1 MARSLCRAPVVALPF
16 PLVFSSAPPHR
27 PGARSRPLVRAL
39 QGGGP
44 LHPPREWNRHP
55 ERSPSSSQ
63 FNSGGTGRHP
73 QRHRCRRRPGSSR
86 PAPWSWTR
94 CSPYTSKSARLCW
107 RWPRDRGGD
116 TCQGPGLRVGSPL
129 CKRRTLKVVGSVVQE
144 RGSQALGAR
153 ETEELP
159 LRRPRPG
166 LGGQSC
172 GSHAALALNQRQW
185 LRLSAVDA
193 RTPIQTGSR
202 KRKIYWLTELK
213 GPEVGFRPRWIQGFK
228 CHQDC
233 VSPSLGSAF
242 LCGLAFL
249 SV

>member
-1 MARSLCRAPVVALPF
+1 MSCACCCSSF
-16 PLVFSSAPPHR
+16 PLSVLLSSTTPPWGPQPPPGQSSAGRGAPPPSEGVEPP
-27 PGARSRPLVRAL
+27 PGALTQFFSIQLRRDGTPPPAPSL
-39 QGGGP
+39 QA
-44 LHPPREWNRHP
+44 
-55 ERSPSSSQ
+55 
-63 FNSGGTGRHP
+63 
-73 QRHRCRRRPGSSR
+73 SSR
-86 PAPWSWTR
+86 ELTAGT
-94 CSPYTSKSARLCW
+94 LEL
-107 RWPRDRGGD
+107 D
-116 TCQGPGLRVGSPL
+116 TLLTIHLQVCKALLEVAEGQGWGQGPGLRVGSPL
-129 CKRRTLKVVGSVVQE
+129 CKRWTLKVVGSVVQE

-233 VSPSLGSAF
+233 VSPSLCSAF